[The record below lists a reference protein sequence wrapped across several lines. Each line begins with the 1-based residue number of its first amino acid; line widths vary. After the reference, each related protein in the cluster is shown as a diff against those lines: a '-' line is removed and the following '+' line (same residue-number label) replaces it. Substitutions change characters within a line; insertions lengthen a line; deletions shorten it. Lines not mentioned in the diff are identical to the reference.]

1 MYAVGDVV
9 YVISN
14 KKRNVVPVQ
23 IVEQIVRRSLQGE
36 TVSFKASL
44 PGRDRSKT
52 IDLGEI
58 DGTVHKTL
66 GDARKFLYD
75 QASVAIN
82 ALLNTAGEVSKNH
95 FGVDPDVKVSTEP
108 VPQEQ
113 TADKNP
119 AFDLDLDLHQQ
130 VPLAPPAPSN
140 GEGNILDFTAVDASG
155 KVEVQMPD
163 GTFANIQMPE
173 MQ

>member
-23 IVEQIVRRSLQGE
+23 IVEQIVRRSLEGE
-36 TVSFKASL
+36 SVSFKAAL
-44 PGRDRSKT
+44 PGKDPSKT
-52 IDLGEI
+52 IDLDEI
-58 DGTVHKTL
+58 DGTVHKAL
-66 GDARKFLYD
+66 GDARRFLYD
-75 QASVAIN
+75 QASGAIN
-82 ALLNTAGEVSKNH
+82 ALLDKAGEVCKSA
-95 FGVDPDVKVSTEP
+95 FGVDPAVQVSTEP

-119 AFDLDLDLHQQ
+119 AFDLDLDMHQH
-130 VPLAPPAPSN
+130 VPLAPPSSN
-140 GEGNILDFTAVDASG
+140 SGEGNILDFTSVDASG

-163 GTFANIQMPE
+163 GTFANIKMPE

>member
-44 PGRDRSKT
+44 PGRDKSKT

-119 AFDLDLDLHQQ
+119 AFDLDLDLRSQ
-130 VPLAPPAPSN
+130 VPLSPINTS
-140 GEGNILDFTAVDASG
+140 GEGNVLDFTAVDASG

-163 GTFANIQMPE
+163 GTFASIQMPE